1 MPKQKFG
8 LTEARCPHCD
18 CLAALMAPDAVHAIS
33 DDSLSIVRGIV
44 GTGRVDDRSLPVVL
58 PESDRRS
65 YVCPACGKDFQP
77 ACRRV
82 SRIRFPD
89 V

>member
-1 MPKQKFG
+1 M
-8 LTEARCPHCD
+8 T
-18 CLAALMAPDAVHAIS
+18 PDAVDVIS
-33 DDSLSIVRGIV
+33 DESLSIVRGIV
-44 GTGRVDDRSLPVVL
+44 GTSRTDDRALPVVL
-58 PESDRRS
+58 PEGDRQS
-65 YVCPACGKDFQP
+65 YICPACGKDFKP

>member
-1 MPKQKFG
+1 M
-8 LTEARCPHCD
+8 T
-18 CLAALMAPDAVHAIS
+18 PDALDVIS
-33 DDSLSIVRGIV
+33 DESLSMVRGIV
-44 GTGRVDDRSLPVVL
+44 GTSRTDDRALPVVL
-58 PESDRRS
+58 PEGDRQS
-65 YVCPACGKDFQP
+65 YICPACGKDFKP

>member
-1 MPKQKFG
+1 MPKQQFG

-18 CLAALMAPDAVHAIS
+18 CRAELMAPEALDVIS
-33 DDSLSIVRGIV
+33 DESLSIVRRIV
-44 GTGRVDDRSLPVVL
+44 GTGRADDRALPVVL
-58 PESDRRS
+58 PEADRQS
-65 YVCPACGKDFQP
+65 YVCPACGKDFAP
-77 ACRRV
+77 PCRRV

>member
-1 MPKQKFG
+1 MPKAKFG

-18 CLAALMAPDAVHAIS
+18 CVAALLAPDALDVIS
-33 DDSLSIVRGIV
+33 DESLSIVRGIV
-44 GTGRVDDRSLPVVL
+44 GTSRTDDRALPVVL
-58 PESDRRS
+58 PEADRQS
-65 YVCPACGKDFQP
+65 YVCPACGKDFKP

>member
-8 LTEARCPHCD
+8 LIETRCPHCD
-18 CLAALMAPDAVHAIS
+18 CRAALLAPDALDVVS
-33 DDSLSIVRGIV
+33 DETLSIVRGIV
-44 GTGRVDDRSLPVVL
+44 GAGRTDDRALPVVL
-58 PESDRRS
+58 PESDRES
-65 YVCPACGKDFQP
+65 YVCPACGKDFKP
-77 ACRRV
+77 ASRRV